1 MYSIWLYFV
10 VECSLKSFSWKV
22 EVNPSKARKPTRSAK
37 PYMLSPWSECA
48 ALMLPV
54 IRNSVTPPVIA
65 SAISQSFIPYI
76 FPDMMMPQIITG
88 IILKLFPSICTGKD
102 THFNASYWQVVAA
115 TLLIEIAKYFHSG
128 HLGAASSEFAFIMP
142 PAKAIAKRR
151 LTRTRNTLALK
162 RSPSYGT
169 DMTFSWMKP
178 YRPNMTTMPRPKPA
192 QRRV

>member
-54 IRNSVTPPVIA
+54 IKNSVTPPVIA
-65 SAISQSFIPYI
+65 NAISQSFIPYD
-76 FPDMMMPQIITG
+76 FPDMMMPQSITG

-115 TLLIEIAKYFHSG
+115 TLLIEIAKYFHR
-128 HLGAASSEFAFIMP
+128 GALFTGDSWFAAHIV
-142 PAKAIAKRR
+142 PAKITAKMR
-151 LTRTRNTLALK
+151 LQSTRKILILK
-162 RSPSYGT
+162 SSP
-169 DMTFSWMKP
+169 P
-178 YRPNMTTMPRPKPA
+178 
-192 QRRV
+192 